1 MVSLNPFI
9 PLIGFGCLVVFV
21 AWLIVPRENS
31 WLGAYDSL
39 TTAIG
44 AFIML
49 FAVPMCLYMTWH
61 QVGAKER
68 LAREHLPVSAD
79 LGYVLG
85 AQGGRPPRSVW
96 RFQARANP
104 QTILAFYETQAQ
116 AAGWK
121 SERTKEA
128 LLLHGPD
135 ATFAAWTE
143 RNGDKAQIIIQKRV
157 PKPAN

>member
-9 PLIGFGCLVVFV
+9 PLAGFGCLVVFL
-21 AWLIVPRENS
+21 AWLIVPREDS
-31 WLGAYDSL
+31 WSGAYDSL
-39 TTAIG
+39 KTAMGI
-44 AFIML
+44 FVL
-49 FAVPMCLYMTWH
+49 LLAVPVCLYVTWH

-68 LAREHLPVSAD
+68 LLREHLPVSAD

-85 AQGGRPPRSVW
+85 AQGGRPPRLVW
-96 RFQARANP
+96 RFQARADP
-104 QTILAFYETQAQ
+104 QAILAFYETEAK

-128 LLLHGPD
+128 LLLHGPE

-143 RNGDKAQIIIQKRV
+143 RHGDKAEIIIQKRI
-157 PKPAN
+157 PKPAK